1 MKRREI
7 PLSSEIAPPQP
18 TIEHYEYWRESGRQ
32 ECFQGVMAL
41 QCVGWNALLFLWY
54 CRIEDFL
61 SKFAFN
67 GPTHPLSK
75 REEKWFHNPGL
86 NFFFPLNLLPPIL
99 EWNQPFGWFQLF
111 LLSWT
116 SLVAQTVKRLPT
128 RLGTRVW
135 SPCLEDPMEKEMAT
149 HSSTLA
155 WKIPWTEEPGRLQ
168 SMGSQRVR
176 HGWATSLC
184 HKRNL

>member
-32 ECFQGVMAL
+32 ECFQGVMDL

-61 SKFAFN
+61 SKFALN

-75 REEKWFHNPGL
+75 REEKWFHDPGL
-86 NFFFPLNLLPPIL
+86 NFFFSFEFASTHFGILWIVSTVSFVMDYPGGSDGKASAYKAGDPGSIPVFGRSHGEGNGNPL
-99 EWNQPFGWFQLF
+99 
-111 LLSWT
+111 
-116 SLVAQTVKRLPT
+116 
-128 RLGTRVW
+128 
-135 SPCLEDPMEKEMAT
+135 
-149 HSSTLA
+149 
-155 WKIPWTEEPGRLQ
+155 
-168 SMGSQRVR
+168 
-176 HGWATSLC
+176 
-184 HKRNL
+184 

>member
-32 ECFQGVMAL
+32 ECFQGVMDL

-86 NFFFPLNLLPPIL
+86 NFFFSFEFASTHFGMEPTIWMVSTVSFVMDFPGGSDGKASAYKAGDPGLIPVFGRSHGEGNGNPL
-99 EWNQPFGWFQLF
+99 
-111 LLSWT
+111 
-116 SLVAQTVKRLPT
+116 
-128 RLGTRVW
+128 
-135 SPCLEDPMEKEMAT
+135 
-149 HSSTLA
+149 
-155 WKIPWTEEPGRLQ
+155 
-168 SMGSQRVR
+168 
-176 HGWATSLC
+176 
-184 HKRNL
+184 